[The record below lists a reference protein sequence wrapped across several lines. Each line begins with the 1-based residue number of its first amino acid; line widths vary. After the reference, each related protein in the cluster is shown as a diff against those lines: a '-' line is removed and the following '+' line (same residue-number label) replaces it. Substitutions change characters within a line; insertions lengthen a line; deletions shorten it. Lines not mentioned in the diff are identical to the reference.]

1 MFVTGLL
8 SCPLSNDFISKP
20 QSQNPQGNLL
30 GSLPTGADLSPSV
43 VTWEVSLSLDH
54 QGPLSSLPP
63 SQLLVAWSS
72 WTAEVEWRVRWR
84 HLGDCDRNNGSYV
97 NIVENLSLS

>member
-54 QGPLSSLPP
+54 QGPLSSPLHCTLCLPASCWLP
-63 SQLLVAWSS
+63 GAPGLQRWSGES
-72 WTAEVEWRVRWR
+72 DGVIWV
-84 HLGDCDRNNGSYV
+84 
-97 NIVENLSLS
+97 IVTGTMAAM

>member
-43 VTWEVSLSLDH
+43 VTWEVSLSLIASERVVGCLELLDCRGGVES
-54 QGPLSSLPP
+54 QMASS
-63 SQLLVAWSS
+63 
-72 WTAEVEWRVRWR
+72 
-84 HLGDCDRNNGSYV
+84 G
-97 NIVENLSLS
+97 